1 MNRSYKPC
9 LVRLESL
16 LFVVQ
21 TGLDKL
27 FMPVYILYVSWD
39 MDKLFIRDCV
49 SHKNIYS
56 SAFLFC

>member
-21 TGLDKL
+21 TGWDKL